1 MSRRGRIGAL
11 GRLAGGFPRW
21 LATPVRF
28 EDSRRRV
35 MEGVEQREESF
46 LGVLER
52 GVFAAPNSPYG
63 RLIAHA
69 GLEPEGVRSLVR
81 EGGLE
86 GALEHLREAGVG
98 LTLEEFRGLRPIVR
112 PGLELAV
119 RPSDFDNP
127 LVRPLHL
134 GGTGGSRGKAR
145 RVLFDLDH
153 RGAQADQHALF
164 LESFGLRG
172 RPSAVWRPVP
182 PGMAGVAGVLAG
194 AKVGQPLERWF
205 SQTPL
210 TPRHGRADDYALTLL
225 LLGLSRLAG
234 RPLPTPEHVPV
245 AQAVRVAR
253 WLEGHVRAGR
263 PAFLVTTASSGVRI
277 CHAAR
282 DHGLDLAGSFF
293 RLGGEPLTPAK
304 ARAIRAAGVEIA
316 GNYSMTE
323 IGRIGVACATPATV
337 DDYHVALNKLAVIA
351 GEGSP
356 GTVRPLLFTTLSPST
371 PKLLINVDAGDDG
384 LLEQRGCGCLLGELG
399 LTLHVS
405 RVSGREKFASD
416 GVHFLGAELLE
427 LVDDVLP
434 NRFGGGP
441 TDYQLVETEV
451 DALPAIQ
458 VIVSPRVG
466 EVDPVAVIE
475 TVLDTL
481 RNGAGHRGPMADV
494 WRDADSVRVVRRE
507 PYETAQAKILPLHL
521 VEPELALDADV
532 RP

>member
-1 MSRRGRIGAL
+1 VTSRQRIGAL
-11 GRLAGGFPRW
+11 ARLVGGFPRW

-28 EDSRRRV
+28 DDCRRRV
-35 MEGVEQREESF
+35 VEGVQQREESF

-52 GVFAAPNSPYG
+52 GVFALPHSPYR
-63 RLIAHA
+63 RLMAHA
-69 GLEPEGVRSLVR
+69 GLEPEDVRRIVR
-81 EGGLE
+81 DERLE
-86 GALEHLREAGVG
+86 GALERLRAAGVG

-119 RPSDFDNP
+119 RPADFDNP

-134 GGTGGSRGKAR
+134 GGTGGSRGKSR

-153 RGAQADQHALF
+153 LSAQADQHTLF

-172 RPSAVWRPVP
+172 RPTAVWRPVP
-182 PGMAGVAGVLAG
+182 PGMAGVVGVLSG
-194 AKVGQPLERWF
+194 MKVGQPLERWF

-225 LLGLSRLAG
+225 ILGLSRLVG
-234 RPLPTPEHVPV
+234 RSLPAPEHVPV
-245 AQAVRVAR
+245 SEAVRVAR
-253 WLEGHVRAGR
+253 WLDGHVRAGR
-263 PAFLVTTASSGVRI
+263 PALLATTASSGVRI

-282 DHGLDLAGSFF
+282 DHGLELTGSFF

-304 ARAIRAAGVEIA
+304 AQTIRATGVEIA

-323 IGRIGVACATPATV
+323 VGRVGIACTTAAAV
-337 DDYHVALNKLAVIA
+337 DDYHVVLHELAVIP
-351 GEGSP
+351 GDGSP
-356 GTVRPLLFTTLSPST
+356 GAARPLLFTTLSPSS
-371 PKLLINVDAGDDG
+371 PKLLINVDVGDDG
-384 LLEQRGCGCLLGELG
+384 LLEQRDCGCLLGELG

-434 NRFGGGP
+434 RRFGGGP
-441 TDYQLVETEV
+441 TDYQLVEVEV

-458 VIVSPRVG
+458 VVVSPRVG
-466 EVDPVAVIE
+466 EVDPEAVVA
-475 TVLDTL
+475 TVLVAL
-481 RNGAGHRGPMADV
+481 RNGAGHRGPMVDV

-507 PYETAQAKILPLHL
+507 PYETAQAKILPLH
-521 VEPELALDADV
+521 VV
-532 RP
+532 

>member
-1 MSRRGRIGAL
+1 MTRRDRVGAL
-11 GRLAGGFPRW
+11 VRLVSGFPRW

-28 EDSRRRV
+28 EECRRRV
-35 MEGVEQREESF
+35 ERGVREREANF

-52 GVFAAPNSPYG
+52 GVFAVPHSPYG
-63 RLIAHA
+63 RLMAHA
-69 GLEPEGVRSLVR
+69 GLESEDVRRLVYA
-81 EGGLE
+81 EGLE
-86 GALEHLREAGVG
+86 GALEQLRAAGVG

-119 RPSDFDNP
+119 RPGDFDNP

-134 GGTGGSRGKAR
+134 GGTGGSRGKSR

-153 RGAQADQHALF
+153 RTAQAEQQTLF

-172 RPSAVWRPVP
+172 RPTAVWRPVP
-182 PGMAGVAGVLAG
+182 PGMAGVAGVLSG

-225 LLGLSRLAG
+225 LLGVSRLVG
-234 RPLPTPEHVPV
+234 RPLPRPEHVPV
-245 AQAVRVAR
+245 VEAVRVAR
-253 WLEGHVRAGR
+253 WLDSHVRRGR
-263 PAFLVTTASSGVRI
+263 PALLATTASSGVRI

-282 DHGLDLAGSFF
+282 KHGLDLTGSFF

-304 ARAIRAAGVEIA
+304 ARAIREAGVEIA

-323 IGRIGVACATPATV
+323 VGRVGIACAKPTAI
-337 DDYHVALNKLAVIA
+337 DDYHVTLHRLAVIP
-351 GEGSP
+351 GDGSP
-356 GTVRPLLFTTLSPST
+356 GTARPLLFTTLSPSS
-371 PKLLINVDAGDDG
+371 PKLLVNVDVGDDG
-384 LLEQRGCGCLLGELG
+384 LLEWRQCGCLLDELG
-399 LTLHVS
+399 LTLHVNG
-405 RVSGREKFASD
+405 VSGREKFASD

-434 NRFGGGP
+434 GRFGGGP

-458 VIVSPRVG
+458 VVVSPRVG
-466 EVDPVAVIE
+466 DVDSEAVVA
-475 TVLDTL
+475 TVLEAL
-481 RNGAGHRGPMADV
+481 RSGAGHRGPMADV
-494 WRDADSVRVVRRE
+494 WRDAGAVRIVRRE
-507 PYETAQAKILPLHL
+507 PYETAQAKILPLVL
-521 VEPELALDADV
+521 ESRRVTA
-532 RP
+532 

>member
-1 MSRRGRIGAL
+1 MTRRHRVGAL
-11 GRLAGGFPRW
+11 ARLVSGLPRW

-28 EDSRRRV
+28 EECRRRLE
-35 MEGVEQREESF
+35 EGLGRREANF
-46 LGVLER
+46 LGVLDR
-52 GVFAAPNSPYG
+52 GVFAVPHSPYR
-63 RLIAHA
+63 RLMAHA
-69 GLEPEGVRSLVR
+69 GLEPEDVRKLVH
-81 EGGLE
+81 EEGLE
-86 GALEHLREAGVG
+86 GALEQLRAAGVG

-119 RPSDFDNP
+119 RPAEFDNP

-134 GGTGGSRGKAR
+134 GGTGGSRGKSR
-145 RVLFDLDH
+145 RVLFDLAH
-153 RGAQADQHALF
+153 RSAQAEQHLLF
-164 LESFGLRG
+164 FESFGLSG
-172 RPSAVWRPVP
+172 RPAAVWRPVP
-182 PGMAGVAGVLAG
+182 PGMAGIGGVLSG
-194 AKVGQPLERWF
+194 VKMGQPLERWF

-225 LLGLSRLAG
+225 ILGLSRLVG

-245 AQAVRVAR
+245 AEAVRVAR
-253 WLEGHVRAGR
+253 WLDGHVRAGR
-263 PAFLVTTASSGVRI
+263 PALLATTASSGVRI

-282 DHGLDLAGSFF
+282 DHGLDLTGSFF

-304 ARAIRAAGVEIA
+304 ARAVRAAGVEIA

-323 IGRIGVACATPATV
+323 IGRVGIACARPASV
-337 DDYHVALNKLAVIA
+337 DDYHVVLHKLAVIP
-351 GEGSP
+351 GDGSP
-356 GTVRPLLFTTLSPST
+356 GAARPLLFTTLSPSS
-371 PKLLINVDAGDDG
+371 PKLLINVDVGDDG
-384 LLEQRGCGCLLGELG
+384 VLEQRECGCLLGELG

-434 NRFGGGP
+434 RRFGGGP

-458 VIVSPRVG
+458 VVVSPRVG
-466 EVDPVAVIE
+466 EVDPE
-475 TVLDTL
+475 TVVATVLEAL

-494 WRDADSVRVVRRE
+494 WRDAGTVRVVRRE
-507 PYETAQAKILPLHL
+507 PYETAQAKILPLH
-521 VEPELALDADV
+521 VV
-532 RP
+532 